1 MKLFS
6 PFALIISTFQT
17 REFLTELFAKVE
29 EEKKKRNKPTSTPIL
44 IVC

>member
-29 EEKKKRNKPTSTPIL
+29 EEKKKEINQQVL
-44 IVC
+44 LF